1 MQRYFAL
8 LSIVYMMAF
17 VLLFD
22 RMHWRR
28 RLAWQHWSG
37 NLMSQKDAE
46 RIQKIWA
53 ASQIELPLVRK
64 EPA

>member
-1 MQRYFAL
+1 MPGGPSPRYFAL

-28 RLAWQHWSG
+28 RFAWQTWSG
-37 NLMSQKDAE
+37 NLVPQSEME
-46 RIQKIWA
+46 RILKILA
-53 ASQIELPLVRK
+53 ASRAK
-64 EPA
+64 N